1 MIRKIT
7 LADREEYLK
16 MADDFYHSG
25 ATIAPVPKKHMEIT
39 FDEMM
44 SSDRYVEGY
53 FFEEDGIVKGFASQ
67 NAAQRSRSFLHN
79 AIDNLLAPF
88 LVLGKV
94 IPGIFFLVLQQLILQ
109 PAHLHIVIIIG
120 LHHVG
125 NGYLLIE
132 LLPSLDHRIG
142 KICICPCQRH
152 LPAHIRMHTARPAC
166 RRTELCLVLVNINY
180 CHILLLSYIRKKHP
194 RLSLRCFLRC

>member
-1 MIRKIT
+1 MEVCIRRAKPGDEET
-7 LADREEYLK
+7 LAMIQIKSWQSAFADILDRETLEGCT
-16 MADDFYHSG
+16 AFERVT
-25 ATIAPVPKKHMEIT
+25 ATYRRLLEQ
-39 FDEMM
+39 
-44 SSDRYVEGY
+44 
-53 FFEEDGIVKGFASQ
+53 GI
-67 NAAQRSRSFLHN
+67 
-79 AIDNLLAPF
+79 
-88 LVLGKV
+88 
-94 IPGIFFLVLQQLILQ
+94 
-109 PAHLHIVIIIG
+109 
-120 LHHVG
+120 G

-152 LPAHIRMHTARPAC
+152 LPALIRMHTARPAC